1 MEKVIKQILKE
12 ELTRADKAE
21 IKKLARAEFESM
33 LKDSNIKSKIEDL
46 VKKQLK
52 NDKPTQKEVAEI
64 SQKVLV
70 QFYKTLWTRRSFW
83 ANKLDSI

>member
-1 MEKVIKQILKE
+1 MKSVIKQILKE

-21 IKKLARAEFESM
+21 IKKIARAEFEDM
-33 LKDSNIKSKIEDL
+33 LKASNVKSKIEDI

-52 NDKPTQKEVAEI
+52 NDKPTQKEVADI
-64 SQKVLV
+64 TQKVLV
-70 QFYKTLWTRRSFW
+70 QFYKTRWTRRSFW